1 VLAESQKA
9 LFILQD
15 GAGRIPQ
22 VGRSNSIP
30 VVTEAGITM
39 SLAPTMKRNQWR
51 LEISSTGTQ
60 TVSQEETVSSLRGI
74 IRRSAKLLG
83 GAPTSNGKVTNIFF
97 EGLLNA

>member
-9 LFILQD
+9 LAIIQD
-15 GAGRIPQ
+15 GSGRIPQ

-30 VVTEAGITM
+30 VVTEGGITM

-51 LEISSTGTQ
+51 LEVSSTGPQ
-60 TVSQEETVSSLRGI
+60 TVSQEATVTSLRGI

-83 GAPTSNGKVTNIFF
+83 GAPTTDGKVVNIFF